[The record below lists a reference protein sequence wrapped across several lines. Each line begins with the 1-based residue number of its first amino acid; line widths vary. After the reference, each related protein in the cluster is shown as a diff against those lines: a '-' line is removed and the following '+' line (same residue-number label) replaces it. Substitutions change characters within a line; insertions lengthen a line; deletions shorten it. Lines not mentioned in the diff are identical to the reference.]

1 MAALH
6 YHLQTLLL
14 RLGMDEAVCE
24 FMASAIRDVSVDR
37 SFVVPGLW
45 WAWYGSLIIPSE
57 PSWIVPRYC
66 CDMSSAQDFRMQCCK
81 KFDRLRAGFKFE
93 IDGFMSVVLVFIK
106 SE

>member
-57 PSWIVPRYC
+57 PS
-66 CDMSSAQDFRMQCCK
+66 
-81 KFDRLRAGFKFE
+81 
-93 IDGFMSVVLVFIK
+93 
-106 SE
+106 